1 MKFEEAWKI
10 MEDIQFSDFLD
21 IPEEYREAHELAY
34 KRAESCYLFMR
45 DHFDYNLNHP
55 KKGWVRDTKEF
66 YNTAIAVA
74 DNSCFGGL
82 YIYLFLSQLVP
93 PEEWPEGQVVSS
105 ERLTLAHCKAY
116 TYKTR
121 MANLKEEEEA
131 KVLMN

>member
-1 MKFEEAWKI
+1 MSLRTSAPKAVTCLCAI
-10 MEDIQFSDFLD
+10 ILTT
-21 IPEEYREAHELAY
+21 ILTT
-34 KRAESCYLFMR
+34 L
-45 DHFDYNLNHP
+45 